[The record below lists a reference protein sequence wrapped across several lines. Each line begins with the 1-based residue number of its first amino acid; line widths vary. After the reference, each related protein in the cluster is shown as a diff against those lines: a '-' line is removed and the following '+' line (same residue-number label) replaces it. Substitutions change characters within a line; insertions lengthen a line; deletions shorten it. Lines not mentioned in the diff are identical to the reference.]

1 MGAPFCVWAW
11 VKMNSGMYATE
22 IADNVRRGGLKPQAA
37 LEESLKRI
45 SRLDGDIRAFLR
57 LDPQA
62 AVEAERIGQRLR
74 DGEEL
79 PLAGVPVAVKD
90 NISTKGLKT
99 TCGSAILRDFVPP
112 YDATVVERLRRAGA
126 IIVGKTNLDEFA
138 MGSSTEFSHFGPTR
152 NPWDTERAPG
162 GSSGGSAAATAAGMV
177 PVALG
182 SDTGGSVRQ
191 PASFTGTLGFKPT
204 YGRISRYGLVAFAS
218 SLDQIGTFARSTADL
233 ALVSNILFGHDP
245 RDATSLNEP
254 VPQLEPDAAAARGLK
269 FGVISETLEEGN
281 TPGVLAAVAG
291 FRKRLADAGV
301 EFVEVSL
308 PSLRYALAAYY
319 LVATAEASSNL
330 ARYDGVHYGSRV
342 AAGDVR
348 ELMKETRERG
358 FGPEVKRRILMG
370 TFSLSSGYYDAYYGR
385 ALKVRRLIADEFARA
400 FEQVDLL
407 LTPTSPTPAF
417 PLGSKVDDP
426 MEMYLS
432 DVDTV
437 AVNLAGLPALS
448 IPAGFEAGLPVGV
461 QLIAPPL
468 AEARLFDASQ
478 LFEEITEGAYL
489 QVAPLE

>member
-1 MGAPFCVWAW
+1 
-11 VKMNSGMYATE
+11 MYAIE
-22 IADNVRRGGLKPQAA
+22 IAEKVRRGELDPEAA
-37 LEESLKRI
+37 LAESLSRI
-45 SRLDGDIRAFLR
+45 ERFDEQVRAFISLNPR
-57 LDPQA
+57 AAGEAA
-62 AVEAERIGQRLR
+62 AVRERLR
-74 DGEEL
+74 NGEDL

-90 NISTKGLKT
+90 NISTRGLKT

-112 YDATVVERLRRAGA
+112 YDATVVEKLRQAGA
-126 IIVGKTNLDEFA
+126 VIVGKTNLDEFA

-152 NPWDTERAPG
+152 NPWDPKRAPG
-162 GSSGGSAAATAAGMV
+162 GSSGGSAAAVAAGMT

-191 PASFTGTLGFKPT
+191 PAAFTGTLGFKPT

-233 ALVSNILFGHDP
+233 ALVSQVLSGHDP
-245 RDATSLNEP
+245 RDATSLAEE
-254 VPQLEPDAAAARGLK
+254 VPRLQPDAGAARRLRV
-269 FGVISETLEEGN
+269 GVVSETLESGN
-281 TPGVLAAVAG
+281 SPGVGAAVTA
-291 FRKRLADAGV
+291 FRERLEAAGV

-330 ARYDGVHYGSRV
+330 ARYDGVHYGSRAA
-342 AAGDVR
+342 AAGVR
-348 ELMKETRERG
+348 ELIEETRERG

-400 FEQVDLL
+400 FEEADLL

-417 PLGSKVDDP
+417 ELGSKVNDP

-468 AEARLFDASQ
+468 QEKRLFDASQ
-478 LFEEITEGAYL
+478 LFEELTEGAFL
-489 QVAPLE
+489 QTAPLE

>member
-1 MGAPFCVWAW
+1 
-11 VKMNSGMYATE
+11 MYATE
-22 IADNVRRGGLKPQAA
+22 IAASVRRGELDPRSPLQD
-37 LEESLKRI
+37 SLSRI
-45 SRLDGDIRAFLR
+45 SRFDGEIKSFLH
-57 LDPQA
+57 LDPGA
-62 AVEAERIGQRLR
+62 EAEAEKVGKRLR
-74 DGEEL
+74 AGENL

-90 NISTKGLKT
+90 NISTRGLKT
-99 TCGSAILRDFVPP
+99 TCASAILRDFVPP
-112 YDATVVERLRRAGA
+112 YDATVVEKLRQAGA
-126 IIVGKTNLDEFA
+126 VIVGKTNLDEFA
-138 MGSSTEFSHFGPTR
+138 MGSSTEFSYFGPTH
-152 NPWDTERAPG
+152 NPWDLERAPG
-162 GSSGGSAAATAAGMV
+162 GSSGGSAAAVAAAMV

-218 SLDQIGTFARSTADL
+218 SLDQIGTFARSTSDL
-233 ALVSNILFGHDP
+233 ALISRVLFGHDP
-245 RDATSLNEP
+245 RDATSLDEP
-254 VPQLEPDAAAARGLK
+254 APRTEPDPDAARRLRI
-269 FGVISETLEEGN
+269 GVIAETLEEGN
-281 TPGVLAAVAG
+281 TPGVLAAVKG
-291 FRKRLADAGV
+291 FRERLADAGV
-301 EFVEVSL
+301 EFVELSL

-342 AAGDVR
+342 GSGDVR
-348 ELMKETRERG
+348 SLMMETRERG

-385 ALKVRRLIADEFARA
+385 ALKVRRLIANEFARA

>member
-1 MGAPFCVWAW
+1 
-11 VKMNSGMYATE
+11 MYATE
-22 IADNVRRGGLKPQAA
+22 IAENVRRGELDPRAA
-37 LEESLKRI
+37 LEESLNRI
-45 SRLDGDIRAFLR
+45 SRFDREVHAFLH
-57 LDPQA
+57 LNP
-62 AVEAERIGQRLR
+62 EAEAEAEQVEQRLR
-74 DGEEL
+74 AGAEL
-79 PLAGVPVAVKD
+79 PLAGVPVAIKD
-90 NISTKGLKT
+90 NISTRGLET
-99 TCGSAILRDFVPP
+99 TCASAILRDFVPP
-112 YDATVVERLRRAGA
+112 YDATVVEKLRRAGA
-126 IIVGKTNLDEFA
+126 VLVGKTNLDEFA

-152 NPWDTERAPG
+152 NPWDSERAPG
-162 GSSGGSAAATAAGMV
+162 GSSGGSAAAVAAAMV

-204 YGRISRYGLVAFAS
+204 YGRISRFGLVAFAS

-233 ALVSNILFGHDP
+233 ALISNILFGHDP

-254 VPQLEPDAAAARGLK
+254 VPQLAPDAAARKLK
-269 FGVISETLEEGN
+269 IGVISETLEEGN

-291 FRKRLADAGV
+291 FRERLADAGID
-301 EFVEVSL
+301 FVEVSL

-358 FGPEVKRRILMG
+358 FGAEVKRRILMG

-468 AEARLFDASQ
+468 EEARLFDASQ
-478 LFEEITEGAYL
+478 LFEEVTEGAYL

>member
-1 MGAPFCVWAW
+1 
-11 VKMNSGMYATE
+11 MNPGMYATE
-22 IADNVRRGGLKPQAA
+22 TAENVRRGELDPPAA
-37 LEESLKRI
+37 LERSLATI
-45 SRLDGDIRAFLR
+45 SRLNEQVHAFLH
-57 LDPQA
+57 LNPDA
-62 AVEAERIGQRLR
+62 AAAAARVSRRLR
-74 DGEEL
+74 DGDDL

-112 YDATVVERLRRAGA
+112 YDAAVVEKLRRAGA
-126 IIVGKTNLDEFA
+126 VIVGKTNLDEFA

-152 NPWDTERAPG
+152 NPWDLERAPG
-162 GSSGGSAAATAAGMV
+162 GSSGGSAAAVAAGMV

-233 ALVSNILFGHDP
+233 ALISNVLFGHDP
-245 RDATSLNEP
+245 RDATSLSEP
-254 VPQLEPDAAAARGLK
+254 VPQLQPDAAAARGLK
-269 FGVISETLEEGN
+269 VGVVSETLEEGN
-281 TPGVLAAVAG
+281 SPGVLAAVVA
-291 FRKRLADAGV
+291 FRERLGDAGV

-342 AAGDVR
+342 VAADVR
-348 ELMKETRERG
+348 QLMKETRERG

-385 ALKVRRLIADEFARA
+385 ALKVRRLIANEFARA

-407 LTPTSPTPAF
+407 LTPTSPSPAF

-448 IPAGFEAGLPVGV
+448 IPAGFEAGLPIGV

-468 AEARLFDASQ
+468 AEARLFDVSQ

-489 QVAPLE
+489 QLAPLE

>member
-1 MGAPFCVWAW
+1 
-11 VKMNSGMYATE
+11 MYAAE
-22 IADNVRRGGLKPQAA
+22 IAEKVNRGEMGPGEA
-37 LEESLKRI
+37 LRDSLSRI
-45 SRLDGDIRAFLR
+45 GRLEDQVHAFVNLNEDVER
-57 LDPQA
+57 
-62 AVEAERIGQRLR
+62 EAELIAGRVAA
-74 DGEEL
+74 GERL

-90 NISTKGLKT
+90 NIATKGLKT
-99 TCGSAILRDFVPP
+99 TCASAILRDFVPP
-112 YDATVVERLRRAGA
+112 YDATVVEKLRRAGA
-126 IIVGKTNLDEFA
+126 LIVGKTNLDEFA

-152 NPWDTERAPG
+152 NPWDLERAPG
-162 GSSGGSAAATAAGMV
+162 GSSGGSAAAVSSGMV

-218 SLDQIGTFARSTADL
+218 SLDQIGAFARSTADL
-233 ALVSNILFGHDP
+233 ALLSEVLFGHDP
-245 RDATSLNEP
+245 RDATSIAEP
-254 VPQLEPDAAAARGLK
+254 VRNLKPDPAAARALK
-269 FGVISETLEEGN
+269 VGVIRETIEEGN
-281 TPGVLAAVAG
+281 SPGVSAAIELFRERMEGAG
-291 FRKRLADAGV
+291 I

-342 AAGDVR
+342 GAGDVR

-448 IPAGFEAGLPVGV
+448 IPAGFEEGLPVGI

-468 AEARLFDASQ
+468 EEKRLFDASQ